1 MCMAGAASLGGM
13 IAGAS
18 GQVMAAGGA
27 VMQGRSTMAAAEYEE
42 DVAKNNAL
50 LAKYQAEDASRR
62 GEIQVDDINQAISQ
76 LTGQGRAT
84 MGAGNILLGSGSALS
99 WEQDVAATGA
109 RDIAMSEYNTSMERW
124 GFDLQRD
131 NFLAAGESAIWAG
144 RQRLY
149 AGYIQ
154 ALSQSASQGGSL
166 LSMMGP
172 TM

>member
-1 MCMAGAASLGGM
+1 MCDPVTITVATVGLLAS
-13 IAGAS
+13 
-18 GQVMAAGGA
+18 AGGG
-27 VMQGRSTMAAAEYEE
+27 VMQYKSTMAAAEYEE

-99 WEQDVAATGA
+99 WEQDVAAGGA

-124 GFDLQRD
+124 GFGIQRG
-131 NFLAAGESAIWAG
+131 NYLAAGRFAMWAG
-144 RQRLY
+144 RQQAA
-149 AGYIQ
+149 AGAIKT
-154 ALSQSASQGGSL
+154 GTSL
-166 LSMMGP
+166 LSSAGTMM
-172 TM
+172 